1 VCARA
6 ACLWTHAQCCDAG
19 NVGAAEINKAYAER
33 HGYRLELVRGDGHA
47 ADRDARWSKV
57 MILRNLLDAEAGDG
71 DDTFV
76 LWMDSDAV
84 FTNFDF
90 PALSVA
96 QRMITEGAHVA
107 VCKDLSVPRYKC
119 TE

>member
-1 VCARA
+1 VHVRVCARA

-90 PALSVA
+90 SV
-96 QRMITEGAHVA
+96 
-107 VCKDLSVPRYKC
+107 LRYC
-119 TE
+119 Q

>member
-1 VCARA
+1 
-6 ACLWTHAQCCDAG
+6 
-19 NVGAAEINKAYAER
+19 
-33 HGYRLELVRGDGHA
+33 
-47 ADRDARWSKV
+47 

-90 PALSVA
+90 SAL
-96 QRMITEGAHVA
+96 
-107 VCKDLSVPRYKC
+107 RYC
-119 TE
+119 Q